1 MVVEVEEAAE
11 KSYGVG
17 GAPFV
22 VLVVVVVDADVAAAA
37 VVADV
42 DMQEVVQARYMVGR
56 LLMGGVLVDMFSTL
70 ALLCLIA
77 LIVAF
82 GFFEVLLVPRARSFP
97 DRWNRGYLLVVEA
110 AASLTWAERDMPLNE
125 HRRTPLWPNSDQER
139 SAPDLIFLD
148 VRRVISTKCRGKIL
162 RIAWKWPE

>member
-1 MVVEVEEAAE
+1 MVVEVEEAAV
-11 KSYGVG
+11 KSYGVD

-22 VLVVVVVDADVAAAA
+22 VPVVVVVDADVAAA
-37 VVADV
+37 V

-56 LLMGGVLVDMFSTL
+56 LLMGGVLVGMFSTL
-70 ALLCLIA
+70 ALSCLNA
-77 LIVAF
+77 LIVVF
-82 GFFEVLLVPRARSFP
+82 GFCEVLLVPQARSFP
-97 DRWNRGYLLVVEA
+97 DRDRWNRGYLLGVEA

-148 VRRVISTKCRGKIL
+148 VRRVIGTKCRGKIL